1 MIRKLRRK
9 FVLVFI
15 GVATTL
21 LAALLAGLYLSNA
34 AHYRHAGMEALR
46 SALIESGAV
55 RGGVPVAVAETG
67 PGGQIFV
74 LHSQPFFMTE
84 QDVTSAV
91 LAVIGTG
98 QETGELPARNLRFLS
113 HEFAPGRVRYA
124 FADIYGEKMS
134 LRAQAF
140 SSAVIGGA
148 VFCVFLIFSVL
159 LSRWIVA
166 PVEEAWKRQR
176 QFVAD
181 ASHELKTPLTVA
193 LSNVDMVLP
202 APEISPDGKNHRRL
216 EIAKIE
222 LLHMKDLVEKLLA
235 LARSD
240 AAKEDPRAAPF
251 SSVDLSHLLTCAAAS
266 FEPVFFESGRQLCA
280 EIAPGCRIIGDAGT
294 LSELFGILLDN
305 ARKYSAPGSTAS
317 IRLER
322 DRSDGFCLT
331 VENDGSTIPPEEL
344 PHIFER
350 FYRGTSSRGEVSGS
364 GLGLSIAEEIVKRHG
379 GKIWAASTRGHTAF
393 YVRLLQAG

>member
-1 MIRKLRRK
+1 MIRKLRRN
-9 FVLVFI
+9 FVLVFM

-134 LRAQAF
+134 LR
-140 SSAVIGGA
+140 VIGGA

-350 FYRGTSSRGEVSGS
+350 FYRVTSSRGEVSGS

>member
-1 MIRKLRRK
+1 RDR
-9 FVLVFI
+9 
-15 GVATTL
+15 
-21 LAALLAGLYLSNA
+21 
-34 AHYRHAGMEALR
+34 
-46 SALIESGAV
+46 
-55 RGGVPVAVAETG
+55 
-67 PGGQIFV
+67 
-74 LHSQPFFMTE
+74 
-84 QDVTSAV
+84 
-91 LAVIGTG
+91 
-98 QETGELPARNLRFLS
+98 
-113 HEFAPGRVRYA
+113 
-124 FADIYGEKMS
+124 
-134 LRAQAF
+134 
-140 SSAVIGGA
+140 
-148 VFCVFLIFSVL
+148 
-159 LSRWIVA
+159 
-166 PVEEAWKRQR
+166 
-176 QFVAD
+176 
-181 ASHELKTPLTVA
+181 
-193 LSNVDMVLP
+193 
-202 APEISPDGKNHRRL
+202 
-216 EIAKIE
+216 
-222 LLHMKDLVEKLLA
+222 
-235 LARSD
+235 
-240 AAKEDPRAAPF
+240 EDPRAAPF